1 MGLLDGLLENVL
13 GVGAQQSQGSMLQVA
28 LQVLEQN
35 GGLPGII
42 SKFEHGGMA
51 DHVGSWVGTGANMPI
66 SGAQLQEILG
76 SGSIGEI
83 AQRLGL
89 SHGDASSGL
98 AQVLPQIVD
107 KLTPEGQ
114 VPPDHGD
121 IVARPRAL
129 LEQMHA
135 SEASLRR
142 YNMRPG
148 GV

>member
-13 GVGAQQSQGSMLQVA
+13 GVGAQQSQGSMMQVA
-28 LQVLEQN
+28 LQVLQQN

-51 DHVGSWVGTGANMPI
+51 DHVGSWVGTGANMPM

-83 AQRLGL
+83 AQRLGM

-98 AQVLPQIVD
+98 AQVLPQVID
-107 KLTPEGQ
+107 KLTPVGQ
-114 VPPDHGD
+114 IPADHGD
-121 IVARPRAL
+121 IVERARAM
-129 LEQMHA
+129 LEKMQ
-135 SEASLRR
+135 
-142 YNMRPG
+142 PG
-148 GV
+148 

>member
-1 MGLLDGLLENVL
+1 MGLLDGLLDNVL

-28 LQVLEQN
+28 LQLLQQN

-51 DHVGSWVGTGANMPI
+51 DHVSSWVGTGANMPI

-89 SHGDASSGL
+89 SHADASSGL
-98 AQVLPQIVD
+98 AQVLPQVID

-114 VPPDHGD
+114 VPADHGD
-121 IVARPRAL
+121 IVARAHAL

-135 SEASLRR
+135 
-142 YNMRPG
+142 G
-148 GV
+148 

>member
-1 MGLLDGLLENVL
+1 MGMLDGLLENVL
-13 GVGAQQSQGSMLQVA
+13 GIGAQQSQGSMLQVA

-89 SHGDASSGL
+89 SHADASSGL
-98 AQVLPQIVD
+98 AQVIPQVID
-107 KLTPEGQ
+107 KLTPTGQ
-114 VPPDHGD
+114 IPADHGD
-121 IVARPRAL
+121 IVQRARAM
-129 LEQMHA
+129 LEKMNA
-135 SEASLRR
+135 A
-142 YNMRPG
+142 
-148 GV
+148 

>member
-1 MGLLDGLLENVL
+1 MGILDALLQSVL
-13 GVGAQQSQGSMLQVA
+13 VGTQQGQGSMLQVA
-28 LQVLEQN
+28 LQLVQQN

-51 DHVGSWVGTGANMPI
+51 DHVSSWIATGANMPI

-98 AQVLPQIVD
+98 AQVLPNLID
-107 KLTPEGQ
+107 KLTPTGQ
-114 VPPDHGD
+114 IPADHDD
-121 IVARPRAL
+121 IVERARAM
-129 LEQMHA
+129 LEKMNA
-135 SEASLRR
+135 
-142 YNMRPG
+142 G
-148 GV
+148 

>member
-13 GVGAQQSQGSMLQVA
+13 GIATQQSQGLMLQVA

-98 AQVLPQIVD
+98 AQVLPNLID
-107 KLTPEGQ
+107 KLTPTGQ
-114 VPPDHGD
+114 IPEDHGD
-121 IVARPRAL
+121 IVQRARAM
-129 LEQMHA
+129 LEKMNA
-135 SEASLRR
+135 
-142 YNMRPG
+142 G
-148 GV
+148 

>member
-89 SHGDASSGL
+89 SHADASSGL
-98 AQVLPQIVD
+98 AQVLPQVID

-114 VPPDHGD
+114 VPADHGD
-121 IVARPRAL
+121 IVARARAL

-135 SEASLRR
+135 
-142 YNMRPG
+142 G
-148 GV
+148 

>member
-1 MGLLDGLLENVL
+1 MVEDHMGLLDGLLENVL
-13 GVGAQQSQGSMLQVA
+13 GIGAQQSQGPMLQVA

-98 AQVLPQIVD
+98 AQVLPQVVD

-121 IVARPRAL
+121 IVARARAL

-135 SEASLRR
+135 S
-142 YNMRPG
+142 
-148 GV
+148 

>member
-28 LQVLEQN
+28 MQVLQQN

-98 AQVLPQIVD
+98 AQMLPQVVD

-114 VPPDHGD
+114 VPPDHDD
-121 IVARPRAL
+121 IVARARAL

-135 SEASLRR
+135 S
-142 YNMRPG
+142 
-148 GV
+148 

>member
-1 MGLLDGLLENVL
+1 MDLLDGLLENVL
-13 GVGAQQSQGSMLQVA
+13 GIGAQQSQGSMLQVA

-98 AQVLPQIVD
+98 AQVLPQVID

-114 VPPDHGD
+114 VPADHGD
-121 IVARPRAL
+121 IVARARAL

-135 SEASLRR
+135 S
-142 YNMRPG
+142 
-148 GV
+148 

>member
-1 MGLLDGLLENVL
+1 MGLLDGLVENVL
-13 GVGAQQSQGSMLQVA
+13 GTGTQQSQGSMLQVA

-51 DHVGSWVGTGANMPI
+51 DHVGSWIGTGANMPI

-89 SHGDASSGL
+89 SHADASSGL
-98 AQVLPQIVD
+98 AQVLPQVVD
-107 KLTPEGQ
+107 TLTPEGQ
-114 VPPDHGD
+114 VPADHGD
-121 IVARPRAL
+121 IVARARAL

-135 SEASLRR
+135 
-142 YNMRPG
+142 G
-148 GV
+148 

>member
-1 MGLLDGLLENVL
+1 MGLLDGLLQNVL
-13 GVGAQQSQGSMLQVA
+13 GASVQQGQGSMMQAA
-28 LQVLEQN
+28 LQILEQN

-51 DHVGSWVGTGANMPI
+51 DHIGSWVATGANMPI

-89 SHGDASSGL
+89 SHADASSGL
-98 AQVLPQIVD
+98 AQVLPQVID
-107 KLTPEGQ
+107 KLTPDGQ
-114 VPPDHGD
+114 VPADHGD
-121 IVARPRAL
+121 IVARARAL

-135 SEASLRR
+135 
-142 YNMRPG
+142 G
-148 GV
+148 

>member
-13 GVGAQQSQGSMLQVA
+13 GIGTQQSQGSMLQVA

-83 AQRLGL
+83 AQRLEL
-89 SHGDASSGL
+89 SHADASSGL
-98 AQVLPQIVD
+98 AQTLPQVID
-107 KLTPEGQ
+107 KLTPDGQ
-114 VPPDHGD
+114 VPADHGD
-121 IVARPRAL
+121 LVARARAM
-129 LEQMHA
+129 LEQMQ
-135 SEASLRR
+135 SGQGI
-142 YNMRPG
+142 RPS
-148 GV
+148 

>member
-1 MGLLDGLLENVL
+1 MVEDHMGLLDGLVENVL
-13 GVGAQQSQGSMLQVA
+13 GIGAQQSQGSMLQVA

-35 GGLPGII
+35 GGLPGIT

-66 SGAQLQEILG
+66 GGAQLQEILG

-98 AQVLPQIVD
+98 AQVLPQVID

-114 VPPDHGD
+114 LPPDHGD
-121 IVARPRAL
+121 IVARARAL

-135 SEASLRR
+135 S
-142 YNMRPG
+142 
-148 GV
+148 

>member
-1 MGLLDGLLENVL
+1 MMEDHMGLLDGLLENVL

-89 SHGDASSGL
+89 SHADASSGL
-98 AQVLPQIVD
+98 AQVLPQVVD

-121 IVARPRAL
+121 IVARARAL

-135 SEASLRR
+135 S
-142 YNMRPG
+142 
-148 GV
+148 

>member
-13 GVGAQQSQGSMLQVA
+13 GIGAQQSQGSMLQVA

-51 DHVGSWVGTGANMPI
+51 DHVSSWVGTGANMPI
-66 SGAQLQEILG
+66 TGAQLQEILG

-89 SHGDASSGL
+89 SHADASSGL
-98 AQVLPQIVD
+98 AQVIPQVID
-107 KLTPEGQ
+107 KLMPTGQ
-114 VPPDHGD
+114 IPADHGD
-121 IVARPRAL
+121 IVERARAM
-129 LEQMHA
+129 LEKMNA
-135 SEASLRR
+135 A
-142 YNMRPG
+142 
-148 GV
+148 

>member
-13 GVGAQQSQGSMLQVA
+13 GIGAQQSQGSMLQVA

-89 SHGDASSGL
+89 SHGDAPS
-98 AQVLPQIVD
+98 
-107 KLTPEGQ
+107 
-114 VPPDHGD
+114 
-121 IVARPRAL
+121 RPWLYR
-129 LEQMHA
+129 
-135 SEASLRR
+135 
-142 YNMRPG
+142 
-148 GV
+148 